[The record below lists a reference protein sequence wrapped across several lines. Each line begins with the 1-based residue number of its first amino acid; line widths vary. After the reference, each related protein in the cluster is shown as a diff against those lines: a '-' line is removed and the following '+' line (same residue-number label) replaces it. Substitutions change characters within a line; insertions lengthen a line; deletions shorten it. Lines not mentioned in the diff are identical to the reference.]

1 MTTFKLLKKL
11 ERADRV
17 CEPCGM
23 DYGQRGKKLYSL
35 LNGTCDVCGDETFV
49 ANASNWGYLRKGRI
63 ELLHDITDKLGLDA

>member
-1 MTTFKLLKKL
+1 
-11 ERADRV
+11 
-17 CEPCGM
+17 M

-49 ANASNWGYLRKGRI
+49 ANASNWGYLHKGLI